1 MPLTGEYEPSPS
13 DWVREQV
20 ELYERTGG
28 REGNTL
34 RDSGISI
41 AVFTTRGARSGKL
54 RKVPLMRV
62 EHNGVYAM
70 VASMG
75 GAPRNPVW
83 YSNLKADPDAVT
95 VQDGPTAQ
103 DARAREISGAE
114 RDLWWDR
121 AVAVYPS
128 YADYQRNTDRVIP
141 VFLVEPK
148 PL

>member
-34 RDSGISI
+34 RDSGIPI

-75 GAPRNPVW
+75 GAPKNPVW

-95 VQDGPTAQ
+95 VQGGPTAQ

>member
-34 RDSGISI
+34 RDSGIPI

-75 GAPRNPVW
+75 GAPKNPVW

>member
-34 RDSGISI
+34 RDSGIPI

-54 RKVPLMRV
+54 RKIPLMRV
-62 EHNGVYAM
+62 EHDGVYAM

-75 GAPRNPVW
+75 GAPKNPVW
-83 YSNLKADPDAVT
+83 YSNLKADPDAVS
-95 VQDGPTAQ
+95 VQDGPSAQ
-103 DARAREISGAE
+103 DARAREISGPE

-121 AVAVYPS
+121 AVAVFPT
-128 YADYQRNTDRVIP
+128 YAEYQRKTDRLIP
-141 VFLVEPK
+141 VFLVEPRE
-148 PL
+148 

>member
-1 MPLTGEYEPSPS
+1 M
-13 DWVREQV
+13 
-20 ELYERTGG
+20 
-28 REGNTL
+28 
-34 RDSGISI
+34 
-41 AVFTTRGARSGKL
+41 
-54 RKVPLMRV
+54 

-75 GAPRNPVW
+75 GAPKNPVW

>member
-20 ELYERTGG
+20 DLYERSGG
-28 REGNTL
+28 QQGNTL
-34 RDSGISI
+34 LDTGIPI

-54 RKVPLMRV
+54 RKIPLMRV
-62 EHNGVYAM
+62 EHDGVYAM

-75 GAPRNPVW
+75 GAPKNPVW

-95 VQDGPTAQ
+95 VQDGPTAR

-121 AVAVYPS
+121 AVAVFPT
-128 YADYQRNTDRVIP
+128 YAEYQRKTDRLIP
-141 VFLVEPK
+141 VFLVEPT
-148 PL
+148 P